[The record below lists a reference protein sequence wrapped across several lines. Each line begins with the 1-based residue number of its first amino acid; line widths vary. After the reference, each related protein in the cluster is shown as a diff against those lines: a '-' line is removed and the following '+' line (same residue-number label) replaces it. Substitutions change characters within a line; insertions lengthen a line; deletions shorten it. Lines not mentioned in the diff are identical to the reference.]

1 MINELKKSGIEV
13 IGDVPWGTHICQFY
27 QTKED
32 LTETLLSYFK
42 AGLENNEFC
51 LWITSQPLEVDDA
64 IEALRE
70 VVPFLNVYLE
80 NGQIEIISYEGWF
93 LTEGISNFENILNSY
108 TKKLNYALSNG
119 YEGVRVSVN
128 NLWLDKKNLNDFTK
142 YKKQIENV
150 TCDYNMTV
158 LYTYCLKSLNVHE
171 IVNLSLNH
179 QFILVKSDG
188 KWNRVEN
195 SKRKMAEE
203 TAVKAKKD
211 WEYTFDAVPD
221 LVAIIDTN
229 YRVVR
234 ANRAMASKLGITPEE
249 CIGLTCYRVIHGMTK
264 PPSFCPH
271 RHLLKDGL
279 EHTAEV
285 CEDCLGGYFIVSVS
299 PVYDTKG
306 KLTGSIHVARDINE
320 RKRMEEALR
329 ESEKKYRNLIETA
342 NEGIWILDAES
353 MTTYV
358 NVKMAEMIGYNRK
371 AMIGKSVRD
380 FTDEEYKAIN
390 RLNMEKGRQGTN
402 EGHEFKLI
410 RKDGFPLW
418 VHVNSKSFFDSRG
431 EFVGSMHML
440 TDITQRKEAETK
452 LKETLDNLEN
462 LVKERTA
469 ELERAYNSLKENE
482 KGLAEAQRMA
492 HVGNMDWNL
501 VTDEV
506 YWSDELYRIFKR
518 NPQEPGA
525 TYGEF
530 LEYVHPEDRDRI
542 NKAVKRALK
551 GETVAGDYSVILA
564 DGEERKV
571 HTYIEVI
578 FNGNNIPVRIK
589 GTVEDITE
597 RKKSEEKIRNLA
609 NIVESSNDAIGTI
622 SLESILTSWNKGAEE
637 VYGYSAEEIVGK
649 SVSIAAPSH
658 LSDETQKLCERIKQG
673 ESIKNY
679 ETLRLR
685 KDGKIIDVSITLSP
699 VYDLQ
704 GKMTAFSF
712 VSRNISK
719 RKRAEEKLH
728 ESEEKYRIIVET
740 ANEGIVKTDAEDVV
754 DYVNKKM
761 VYMLGYTLEE
771 CIGRPVWDFIS
782 DEYRPIIKRN
792 LEKKNRGTS
801 ESCELRFI
809 HKNGSH
815 LWTHMNL
822 KPLFDKEGKYMGTV
836 SMLTDIT
843 KRKEAEEALANIE
856 IARKKEIH
864 HRIKNNLQVISS
876 LLDLQAEKFNNREC
890 IKYSEVLEAF
900 KESQDRVIS
909 MALIHE
915 ELYKGEGLEKL
926 NFSPYIEELSENL
939 FRTYNFGNIN
949 ISLNL
954 NLEENVCFDMD
965 VAVPLGMIINELV
978 SNSFKHAF
986 RGRKDGEIQIKLHR
1000 EENGEYIKRIN
1011 KICKS
1016 ITFVLTVS
1024 DNGVGI
1030 SEELD
1035 IEKLDSLGLQL
1046 VTSLVAQI
1054 DGEFEIKRNNGIEFS
1069 IRFAVIENE
1078 NHASVKALKQLVD

>member
-1 MINELKKSGIEV
+1 MRNGLRKSGIEI

-27 QTKED
+27 QTKEE
-32 LTETLLSYFK
+32 LTETLLPYFK
-42 AGLENNEFC
+42 AGLENHEFC

-70 VVPFLNVYLE
+70 IVPSLSFHLKK
-80 NGQIEIISYEGWF
+80 GQIEIISYNDWF
-93 LTEGISNFENILNSY
+93 FTDGIFNLGKVLNGC
-108 TKKLNYALSNG
+108 TKKLTYALHNG
-119 YEGVRVSVN
+119 YDGVRFSRN
-128 NLWLDKKNLNDFTK
+128 NSWLDKKNLDIFAK
-142 YKKQIENV
+142 YKEQTENIIY
-150 TCDYNMTV
+150 DNRMLV
-158 LYTYCLKSLNVHE
+158 LSTYCLNKRNIDELIYLS
-171 IVNLSLNH
+171 VNH
-179 QFILVKSDG
+179 HFTLVKSDG
-188 KWNRVEN
+188 KWNHIES

-203 TAVKAKKD
+203 TAVKITKD

-221 LVAIIDTN
+221 LIAIIDTN
-229 YRVVR
+229 YKIVR
-234 ANRAMASKLGITPEE
+234 ANSAMASKLGMTTEE
-249 CIGLTCYRVIHGMTK
+249 CIGLTCYHVVHGTAN

-271 RHLLKDGL
+271 KHLLKDKL

-299 PVYDTKG
+299 PVYDTSG

-329 ESEKKYRNLIETA
+329 ESEEKYRNLIETA
-342 NEGIWILDAES
+342 NEGIWILDAEF

-358 NVKMAEMIGYNRK
+358 NVKMAEMIGYSRK
-371 AMIGKSVRD
+371 SMVGKSIHD
-380 FTDEEYKAIN
+380 FTDEEGKAIN
-390 RLNMEKGRQGTN
+390 RLNIENGRQGTN
-402 EGHEFKLI
+402 ENHEFKLI
-410 RKDGFPLW
+410 RENGSPLW
-418 VHVNSKSFFDSRG
+418 AYVNSKSFFNNND

-440 TDITQRKEAETK
+440 TDVTQRKEAETK
-452 LKETLDNLEN
+452 LKETLDNMEN
-462 LVKERTA
+462 LVRERTV

-482 KGLAEAQRMA
+482 KGLAEAQRIA
-492 HVGNMDWNL
+492 HIGNLDWNL

-518 NPQEPGA
+518 NPLEKGA
-525 TYGEF
+525 TYDEF
-530 LEYVHPEDRDRI
+530 LGYIHPEDRDRI
-542 NKAVKRALK
+542 HNAVRRALK
-551 GETVAGDYSVILA
+551 KETVAGDYSIVLA
-564 DGEERKV
+564 NGEERKV
-571 HTYIEVI
+571 YTHIEII
-578 FNGNNIPVRIK
+578 FNDNNIPVRIK

-597 RKKSEEKIRNLA
+597 RKETEEKIRNLA

-622 SLESILTSWNKGAEE
+622 SLKGTLTSWNKGAEE
-637 VYGYSAEEIVGK
+637 VYGYSAEEIIGK
-649 SVSIAAPSH
+649 HVSVAAPSH
-658 LSDETQKLCERIKQG
+658 LVDETEKLCERVKQG
-673 ESIKNY
+673 ENINNY

-699 VYDLQ
+699 VYDLH

-712 VSRNISK
+712 VSRNITE
-719 RKRAEEKLH
+719 RKRAEEKLR

-740 ANEGIVKTDAEDVV
+740 ANEGVVKTDAEDIIN
-754 DYVNKKM
+754 YVNKKM
-761 VYMLGYTLEE
+761 VDMLGYTLEE
-771 CIGRPVWDFIS
+771 CIGRPVWDFFS
-782 DEYRPIIKRN
+782 EEYRPLIKQNR
-792 LEKKNRGTS
+792 EKKKQGAS
-801 ESCELRFI
+801 ESGELKLI
-809 HKNGSH
+809 QKNGSH
-815 LWTHMNL
+815 LWTHVNL
-822 KPLFDKEGKYMGTV
+822 KPLFDKEGKYMGVV

-876 LLDLQAEKFNNREC
+876 LLDLQADKFNNREC

-939 FRTYNFGNIN
+939 FRTYKFGNIN
-949 ISLNL
+949 ISLSL
-954 NLEENVCFDMD
+954 SLEENICFDMD
-965 VAVPLGMIINELV
+965 VAIPLGMIINELV

-1000 EENGEYIKRIN
+1000 EENGGYIKRIN

-1016 ITFVLTVS
+1016 TTFSLTVS
-1024 DNGVGI
+1024 DNGIGI
-1030 SEELD
+1030 PEKLD
-1035 IEKLDSLGLQL
+1035 IQKLDSLGLQL
-1046 VTSLVAQI
+1046 VTSLIAQI
-1054 DGEFEIKRNNGIEFS
+1054 DGELEIKRSNGVEFT

-1078 NHASVKALKQLVD
+1078 NHISVKTQKQLVD